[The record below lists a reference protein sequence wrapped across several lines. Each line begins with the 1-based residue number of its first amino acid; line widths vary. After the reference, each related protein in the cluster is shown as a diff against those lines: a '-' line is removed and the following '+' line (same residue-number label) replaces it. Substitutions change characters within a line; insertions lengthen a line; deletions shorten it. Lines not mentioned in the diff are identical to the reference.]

1 MNILILENE
10 IQDLTSP
17 NCRQFQLYFYKSL
30 LDPDKKSKIASH
42 KTLSKGTLQ
51 TIMNE
56 IFSTDVKEN
65 EYIVKSFKEEFS
77 L

>member
-1 MNILILENE
+1 MADSNYIFTKNLFDSDE
-10 IQDLTSP
+10 
-17 NCRQFQLYFYKSL
+17 
-30 LDPDKKSKIASH
+30 KSKIVSH
-42 KTLSKGTLQ
+42 KSLNKGTLQ

-65 EYIVKSFKEEFS
+65 EYIVKSFKEEYN